1 METTFSVNH
10 SIKVGEV
17 IRTEG
22 EQCAYA
28 SAHEVWQEDT
38 DSSPP
43 NRTGKRVVAGKATIR
58 IVGLPDTRAINTNWM
73 NGRGVVCFLP
83 NCFEDCLIL
92 AVRVTRTFTKS
103 VEARPIDWIECEY
116 PPFDHILTH
125 GTQAKE
131 ILAHHPDAKR
141 VTIA

>member
-1 METTFSVNH
+1 MEATFSVNH
-10 SIKVGEV
+10 SIQVGEV

-28 SAHEVWQEDT
+28 SAHEVWQKGT
-38 DSSPP
+38 D
-43 NRTGKRVVAGKATIR
+43 NLGQYVTAGKATIR
-58 IVGLPDTRAINTNWM
+58 ILGMLDTRVINTNWM
-73 NGRGVVCFLP
+73 NARGVVCFLP

-116 PPFDHILTH
+116 PPFDDILTH